1 MPGHPRH
8 RSTNGA
14 AALRRLSAGV
24 ALLMLLAAPPAVL
37 LTLVGN
43 PMQVPASLRS
53 LDALTTQVDDQ
64 TVLWLLGTVV
74 WLLWLH
80 LLGSLTV
87 EALRQTRGSHL
98 RMPLPGLLFGA
109 NTLLASHLI
118 ATLLLT
124 SQPGHG
130 AGHVTGLTPAQP
142 RAAAS
147 VTGVATVGRLQPA
160 PERRGLTAAP
170 ASLDQPAVTPSK
182 SEVPAGIE
190 CRVLPPHGRHH
201 DTLWDIAER
210 HLGDGTR
217 WRDIYALNDG
227 RLMPDGQRL
236 TRASLIRPGWILR
249 LPAEARALAVD
260 TVAVLEVPGPDP
272 AQDRPVTPATS
283 TPGHG
288 DRTQPAPGAHAVP
301 AQPDTKR
308 LPSHP
313 DTHAETHAETR
324 ADSHADTDAGMD
336 HDPSRDLPAA
346 PPFAQQPGLP
356 SSGQAAGGA
365 AASPR
370 PKAPSV
376 TATTPSSG
384 DPDSGPQRG
393 TNTDAD
399 ADSDVL
405 TELTAGLG
413 TLSVAALGLL
423 AAVTRRRKVAA
434 RRRPPGVRPARPAPE
449 VLDAESRLR
458 SDARQA
464 DIAATVR
471 LALLVTAP
479 HAPHTR
485 VQAVWEHPD
494 GGIEIVLTDHDREA
508 AAPAPFTATAR
519 GWLLPPQGQR
529 YLFAVR
535 QDGTRRQDRD
545 LRIQRELQKAPDPFP
560 LLLPVG
566 EQDGSGCLV
575 NLELIGL
582 ISVCPPDP
590 HSSDNQSSNESDNE
604 SDSRS
609 DDEGQSSSGDQ
620 PVDSGSPLWQMM
632 AAWVQALAGAPWA
645 ERTRTYIPP
654 AWADLAIGHE
664 DVIPVDLHE
673 PGDAYRPQPLST
685 RDRSDIC
692 DYPSHEA
699 ARRADA
705 GDVAYDRVEL
715 AIGYP
720 SGDLPS
726 WLLSAAADPLDPNV
740 VLLPHHHPEAQ
751 AWTWHTDGTLRI
763 PGIAERIR
771 PLRLDPAQHA
781 LILRLLEHAQ
791 DPPQAAPDDPHR
803 AELDAA
809 SPPLPTGQ
817 TGETTGD
824 NQEELRSAS
833 AAPNAAAPPQVIDLT
848 SLAHPG
854 QPTPLAD
861 ATPET
866 AADPRPANADD
877 QQPVP
882 APAANGSDLPNDGPV
897 DTSSAVRSGP
907 VEVGILGPLQISGTD
922 GHPPRQQALE
932 ILVYL
937 AMHRQPVKLRTMAEA
952 IWPNRSYH
960 ERTVQNRAG
969 DLRLWLHRERVEKVD
984 AGRWQVTDLVVT
996 DWQRLRALAGGSPA
1010 QQLAALTLVRGIPF
1024 ADLRLDWYHL
1034 EGQYAEIEATI
1045 VDLALRVGQR
1055 ALKLGDYDTASVA
1068 GRAGLRGCPYD
1079 ERLYRLGIQAAAA
1092 RGATAEVRQLR
1103 NQLAWILEE
1112 EIEPDD
1118 TIQPATTELYQQL
1131 RDQED
1136 LRRRRQQRRG

>member
-1 MPGHPRH
+1 
-8 RSTNGA
+8 
-14 AALRRLSAGV
+14 
-24 ALLMLLAAPPAVL
+24 MLLAAPPAVM

-43 PMQVPASLRS
+43 PMEVPASLRS

-124 SQPGHG
+124 SQPGHVP
-130 AGHVTGLTPAQP
+130 GHVTGLTPAPP

-147 VTGVATVGRLQPA
+147 VTGITAVRLQPA
-160 PERRGLTAAP
+160 PESRGLTATP
-170 ASLDQPAVTPSK
+170 TSVDQPAVRPPEA
-182 SEVPAGIE
+182 EVPAGIE

-201 DTLWDIAER
+201 DTLWEIAER

-236 TRASLIRPGWILR
+236 TRASLIRPGWILQ
-249 LPAEARALAVD
+249 LPADARALAVE
-260 TVAVLEVPGPDP
+260 TVAAVEAPRADP

-283 TPGHG
+283 TSEHG
-288 DRTQPAPGAHAVP
+288 DSTDPAPGAQAVP

-308 LPSHP
+308 LSSRP
-313 DTHAETHAETR
+313 DTHAETHADTHAETR
-324 ADSHADTDAGMD
+324 PETDADTGTGTD

-346 PPFAQQPGLP
+346 PRSAQQPGLP
-356 SSGQAAGGA
+356 SSGPAAEGA

-370 PKAPSV
+370 PQAPPVS
-376 TATTPSSG
+376 ATPPSSG
-384 DPDSGPQRG
+384 EPDSRLQRG
-393 TNTDAD
+393 TNSDSES
-399 ADSDVL
+399 DSDAL
-405 TELTAGLG
+405 AELTAGLG

-449 VLDAESRLR
+449 VLAAESRLR

-494 GGIEIVLTDHDREA
+494 GGIEIVLTDHDPEA
-508 AAPAPFTATAR
+508 AAPAPFLATAR
-519 GWLLPPQGQR
+519 GWLLPAQGQR

-582 ISVCPPDP
+582 ISVCPADP
-590 HSSDNQSSNESDNE
+590 HSSDNQGGNQSDNQSDNRSDNE
-604 SDSRS
+604 R
-609 DDEGQSSSGDQ
+609 QSSSGDQ
-620 PVDSGSPLWQMM
+620 PVDNGSPRWQAM

-664 DVIPVDLHE
+664 DVIPVDLRE
-673 PGDAYRPQPLST
+673 PGDAYRPQPLSS
-685 RDRSDIC
+685 RDREDIRG
-692 DYPSHEA
+692 YPSHEA

-715 AIGYP
+715 AIGFP

-740 VLLPHHHPEAQ
+740 VLLPHQHPGAQ
-751 AWTWHTDGTLRI
+751 AWTWHTGGTLCI
-763 PGIAERIR
+763 PGIAQRIR

-809 SPPLPTGQ
+809 CPPLPTGQ
-817 TGETTGD
+817 TTGD
-824 NQEELRSAS
+824 IQEELRSAC
-833 AAPNAAAPPQVIDLT
+833 AAPDAAAPAQVIDLT

-854 QPTPLAD
+854 QPTPLDD

-866 AADPRPANADD
+866 AAAPRPANGDER
-877 QQPVP
+877 QSFP
-882 APAANGSDLPNDGPV
+882 ARAANVSDRPNDGPV
-897 DTSSAVRSGP
+897 DDGAAAPLGP

-937 AMHRQPVKLRTMAEA
+937 AMHRQPVKLLTMAEA

-996 DWQRLRALAGGSPA
+996 DWQRFRALAGGNPA

-1045 VDLALRVGQR
+1045 VDLALLVGQR
-1055 ALKLGDYDTASVA
+1055 ALKLGDYDTASAA

-1118 TIQPATTELYQQL
+1118 TLQPATTELYQQL
-1131 RDQED
+1131 RDQKD
-1136 LRRRRQQRRG
+1136 LTRRRQQRRG

>member
-8 RSTNGA
+8 GSTNGA

-24 ALLMLLAAPPAVL
+24 ALMMLLAAPPTVL

-43 PMQVPASLRS
+43 PMQVPASLHS

-64 TVLWLLGTVV
+64 IVLWLLGTVV

-87 EALRQTRGSHL
+87 EALCQTRGSHL

-124 SQPGHG
+124 SQPGHVP
-130 AGHVTGLTPAQP
+130 GHVTGLTPAPP

-160 PERRGLTAAP
+160 PESQGLTEAP
-170 ASLDQPAVTPSK
+170 ASVDQPAVRPPEA
-182 SEVPAGIE
+182 EVPAGIE

-249 LPAEARALAVD
+249 LPADARALAVD
-260 TVAVLEVPGPDP
+260 TVVAVQVPRADP

-288 DRTQPAPGAHAVP
+288 DSTQPLPAAPAVP
-301 AQPDTKR
+301 PQPDTKR
-308 LPSHP
+308 LSSHP
-313 DTHAETHAETR
+313 DTHAETHAET
-324 ADSHADTDAGMD
+324 DADTGTGMD

-346 PPFAQQPGLP
+346 PPSRGE
-356 SSGQAAGGA
+356 
-365 AASPR
+365 
-370 PKAPSV
+370 
-376 TATTPSSG
+376 
-384 DPDSGPQRG
+384 PDSRLQRG
-393 TNTDAD
+393 TNSDAD
-399 ADSDVL
+399 AL
-405 TELTAGLG
+405 AELTAGLG

-471 LALLVTAP
+471 LALLVAAP

-494 GGIEIVLTDHDREA
+494 GGIEIVLTDHDPGA
-508 AAPAPFTATAR
+508 AAPVPFRVTAR
-519 GWLLPPQGQR
+519 GWLLPSQGQR
-529 YLFAVR
+529 YLFAIR
-535 QDGTRRQDRD
+535 LDGTRRQDRD

-582 ISVCPPDP
+582 ISVCPADP
-590 HSSDNQSSNESDNE
+590 HSSHNQSGNQSDNQSDN
-604 SDSRS
+604 
-609 DDEGQSSSGDQ
+609 EGQSSSGNQ
-620 PVDSGSPLWQMM
+620 PVDSGSPLWQVM

-685 RDRSDIC
+685 RDRADIRG
-692 DYPSHEA
+692 YPSHEA

-705 GDVAYDRVEL
+705 GDVADDRVEL
-715 AIGYP
+715 AIGFP

-740 VLLPHHHPEAQ
+740 VLLPHHHPAAQ
-751 AWTWHTDGTLRI
+751 AWTWHTDGTLCI

-771 PLRLDPAQHA
+771 PLRLDPAQHG

-809 SPPLPTGQ
+809 CPPLPTGQ
-817 TGETTGD
+817 TRETTGD
-824 NQEELRSAS
+824 IHEELGSAS
-833 AAPNAAAPPQVIDLT
+833 AAPDAAAPAQVIDLT
-848 SLAHPG
+848 SFAHPG
-854 QPTPLAD
+854 QPIPLAD
-861 ATPET
+861 ATPDP
-866 AADPRPANADD
+866 AAAPRPANADD
-877 QQPVP
+877 RQPVP
-882 APAANGSDLPNDGPV
+882 APPANVSDLPNDGPV
-897 DTSSAVRSGP
+897 DTSAAVRSGP
-907 VEVGILGPLQISGTD
+907 LEVGILGPLQISGTD

-969 DLRLWLHRERVEKVD
+969 DLRLWLQRERVEKVD

-996 DWQRLRALAGGSPA
+996 DWQRFRALAGGSPA

-1055 ALKLGDYDTASVA
+1055 ALKLGDYDTANAA

-1136 LRRRRQQRRG
+1136 LTRRRQQRRG